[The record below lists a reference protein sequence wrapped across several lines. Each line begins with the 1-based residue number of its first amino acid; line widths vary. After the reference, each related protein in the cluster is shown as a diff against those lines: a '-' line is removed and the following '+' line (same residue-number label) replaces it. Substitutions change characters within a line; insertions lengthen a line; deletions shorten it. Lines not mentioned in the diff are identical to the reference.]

1 MNMKEKREEILTSLE
16 LAVSEI
22 LSPKQMNVWISVK
35 ERSITKILTEAG
47 VNVNYSSAVMEELK
61 KIGLVEREGMGLG
74 MMYKIIS
81 NVIPDSGAL
90 AERIYENF
98 KERYKRGKTDD
109 MPASR
114 PSDLRP
120 FRPKSRRNTM
130 EHGTVTFI
138 PNEIAKLGDMGY
150 FITDNSI
157 VEVRLVS
164 VHYADDDFQKI
175 LYDVER
181 SIETKDENG
190 QTKTEYVVVRNVCRG
205 KFFKTPDDAAAFLV
219 RRCLKYT
226 KRAVIKR
233 GKTKL

>member
-1 MNMKEKREEILTSLE
+1 MKEKREEILAGLE

-47 VNVNYSSAVMEELK
+47 VSVNYSSAVMEELK
-61 KIGLVEREGMGLG
+61 KIGLVEREGMGFG

-81 NVIPDSGAL
+81 NVIPDSKAL
-90 AERIYENF
+90 AGHIYENF
-98 KERYKRGKTDD
+98 KERYKKGRTDD

-120 FRPKSRRNTM
+120 FRPKTRCNTM
-130 EHGTVTFI
+130 EHGTVTVI
-138 PNEIAKLGDMGY
+138 PKEIAKLGDMGY
-150 FITDNSI
+150 IITDNGI

-181 SIETKDENG
+181 SIETKYENE
-190 QTKTEYVVVRNVCRG
+190 QPKTEYVIVRNVCRG

-226 KRAVIKR
+226 KRAAVIKR
-233 GKTKL
+233 RK

>member
-1 MNMKEKREEILTSLE
+1 MNMKEKRDEIITGLE
-16 LAVSEI
+16 LAVSEF
-22 LSPKQMNVWISVK
+22 LSPEKMNVWISAR

-61 KIGLVEREGMGLG
+61 KTGLVEREGTGMG
-74 MMYKIIS
+74 MMYKIVS

-90 AERIYENF
+90 AKRIYENF
-98 KERYKRGKTDD
+98 RERRNKGRIDD

-120 FRPKSRRNTM
+120 FRPKQRKNLSERRP
-130 EHGTVTFI
+130 VIVI
-138 PNEIAKLGDMGY
+138 PKEIAKLGDMGY
-150 FITDNSI
+150 IIIDNGI

-181 SIETKDENG
+181 SIETKGENEQQG
-190 QTKTEYVVVRNVCRG
+190 TEYDVVRNICRG
-205 KFFKTPDDAAAFLV
+205 KFFKTPDEAAAFLI

-226 KRAVIKR
+226 KRPVIKR
-233 GKTKL
+233 EK

>member
-1 MNMKEKREEILTSLE
+1 MTKERKREEILTGLE

-22 LSPKQMNVWISVK
+22 LSPKKMNVWISAK
-35 ERSITKILTEAG
+35 ERSITKILSDAG

-61 KIGLVEREGMGLG
+61 KIGLVEREGTGMG

-81 NVIPDSGAL
+81 NVIPDSRAF

-98 KERYKRGKTDD
+98 KERYNKGKTYD

-120 FRPKSRRNTM
+120 FRPKSRRNLT
-130 EHGTVTFI
+130 EHGTVTVI
-138 PNEIAKLGDMGY
+138 PNAIAKLGDMGY
-150 FITDNSI
+150 IITDNGI
-157 VEVRLVS
+157 AEVRLVG

-175 LYDVER
+175 LYDVEK
-181 SIETKDENG
+181 SIYINDESG
-190 QTKTEYVVVRNVCRG
+190 EQKTGYVVVRNICRG

-226 KRAVIKR
+226 KRPVIKR
-233 GKTKL
+233 GKRKL

>member
-1 MNMKEKREEILTSLE
+1 MNMKKNREEILTGLE

-22 LSPKQMNVWISVK
+22 LSPKYMNVWISVR

-61 KIGLVEREGMGLG
+61 KIGLVEREGVGFG

-81 NVIPDSGAL
+81 NVIPDSEAL
-90 AERIYENF
+90 AQRIYDNF
-98 KERYKRGKTDD
+98 KERHKKGKTDD

-114 PSDLRP
+114 NSDLRTL
-120 FRPKSRRNTM
+120 RPKSRRNTM
-130 EHGTVTFI
+130 EHGTVTVI
-138 PNEIAKLGDMGY
+138 PKEITKLGDMGY
-150 FITDNSI
+150 IITDGGI

-181 SIETKDENG
+181 SIETKDENE
-190 QTKTEYVVVRNVCRG
+190 QPKTEYVVIRNVCRG
-205 KFFKTPDDAAAFLV
+205 MFFKTPDDAAAFLV
-219 RRCLKYT
+219 RRYQKYT

-233 GKTKL
+233 GK

>member
-1 MNMKEKREEILTSLE
+1 MNMKEKREEILTGLE

-47 VNVNYSSAVMEELK
+47 VNINYSSAVMEELK
-61 KIGLVEREGMGLG
+61 KIGLVEREGMGMG

-81 NVIPDSGAL
+81 NVIPDSEAL
-90 AERIYENF
+90 AKRIYENF
-98 KERYKRGKTDD
+98 KERYKKGKIDD

-130 EHGTVTFI
+130 EHGTVTVI
-138 PNEIAKLGDMGY
+138 PKEIAKLGDMGY
-150 FITDNSI
+150 IITDNGI

-181 SIETKDENG
+181 SIETKDENE
-190 QTKTEYVVVRNVCRG
+190 QPKTEYVVVRNVCRG

-233 GKTKL
+233 GK

>member
-1 MNMKEKREEILTSLE
+1 MKEKREEILTGLE

-35 ERSITKILTEAG
+35 ERSITRILTEAG
-47 VNVNYSSAVMEELK
+47 VNVNYSSAVFEELK

-81 NVIPDSGAL
+81 NVIPDSKAL

-98 KERYKRGKTDD
+98 KERYKKGRTDD
-109 MPASR
+109 MLASR

-120 FRPKSRRNTM
+120 FRPKTRCNTM
-130 EHGTVTFI
+130 EHGTVTVI
-138 PNEIAKLGDMGY
+138 PKEIAKLGDMGY
-150 FITDNSI
+150 IITDNGI

-181 SIETKDENG
+181 SIETKDENE
-190 QTKTEYVVVRNVCRG
+190 QPKTEYVVVRNVCRG

-233 GKTKL
+233 GK

>member
-1 MNMKEKREEILTSLE
+1 MNKKEKRDEILTGLE

-22 LSPKQMNVWISVK
+22 LSPEHMNVWISVK
-35 ERSITKILTEAG
+35 ERSITKILAEAG
-47 VNVNYSSAVMEELK
+47 VNVSYSSAVMEELK
-61 KIGLVEREGMGLG
+61 KIGLVEQDGTGRGMS
-74 MMYKIIS
+74 YKIIS
-81 NVIPDSGAL
+81 NVIPDSEAL
-90 AERIYENF
+90 AKRIYDNF
-98 KERYKRGKTDD
+98 KERRKNGNTYDI
-109 MPASR
+109 PESR

-120 FRPKSRRNTM
+120 FRPKSRRDTM
-130 EHGTVTFI
+130 ERGAVTVI
-138 PNEIAKLGDMGY
+138 HNEIAKLGDLGY
-150 FITDNSI
+150 IITNDSI

-181 SIETKDENG
+181 SIETKDENE
-190 QTKTEYVVVRNVCRG
+190 QQRTEYVVVRNVCRG

-233 GKTKL
+233 GK